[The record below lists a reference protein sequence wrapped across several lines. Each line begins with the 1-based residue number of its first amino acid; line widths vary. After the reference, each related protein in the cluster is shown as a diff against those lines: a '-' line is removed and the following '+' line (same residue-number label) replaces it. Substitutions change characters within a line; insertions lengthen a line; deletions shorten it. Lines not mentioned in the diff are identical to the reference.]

1 MHVFIVII
9 LIIVVICFSKL
20 VLFRAAQHFTLKPT
34 TTKKKY
40 TQIKMRDEMLEY

>member
-1 MHVFIVII
+1 MNVFIVII
-9 LIIVVICFSKL
+9 LIIVVIFFSKL

-34 TTKKKY
+34 KNKY